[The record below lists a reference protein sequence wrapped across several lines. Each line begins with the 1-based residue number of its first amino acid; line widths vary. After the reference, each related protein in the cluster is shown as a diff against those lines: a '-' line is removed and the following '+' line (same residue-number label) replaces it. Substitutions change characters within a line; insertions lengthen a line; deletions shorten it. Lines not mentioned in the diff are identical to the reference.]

1 MDFIITTA
9 RLKQHLPWDI
19 TTMQHRYGQLRK
31 FNFMVFMTAAMLS
44 IWSGSSFSAQP
55 GSTGDYVV
63 QERPILTAVTLGGTV
78 IPTREITLSAQ
89 SPGRVE
95 QIAGEEGDAFEKDT
109 VLVKL
114 NNEGLLAQRRAAMA
128 EWANADATLRQA
140 GVEYQREVYSPN
152 SLKSKAP
159 GGMGLPFMFDDMFT
173 EPMADM
179 MGKADSRLDRNAV
192 LHNYSIQI
200 EQARNALVG
209 ARSQIEALDAK
220 LRDTKGQAPFN
231 GVIIK
236 KLVEVG
242 DTVQPGQHL
251 LKFADTNT
259 LQIQVEVPA
268 RLVPGLQVGMV
279 VPSKLDVGGWVQVRV
294 AQIFPIAD
302 PSRHTVTVKFDLP
315 ANTLTGAGQYAQVEI
330 QDVNS
335 PAKYLPVIPR
345 AAIVWRGSLPGV
357 YVLNNNRRELRLL
370 RLGNTYGSEVTVLS
384 GLKGGET
391 IELNPQPG
399 MSSGWINPPRSQN
412 K

>member
-1 MDFIITTA
+1 MQIIY
-9 RLKQHLPWDI
+9 R
-19 TTMQHRYGQLRK
+19 QLRK
-31 FNFMVFMTAAMLS
+31 LNFIVLMTAMLS
-44 IWSGSSFSAQP
+44 VLSYGYVFAQSAGIGS
-55 GSTGDYVV
+55 YVV
-63 QERPILTAVTLGGTV
+63 QARPILTAVTLGGTV
-78 IPTREITLSAQ
+78 IPSKEVTLSAQ
-89 SPGRVE
+89 LPGRVE
-95 QIAGEEGDAFEKDT
+95 QMAGEEGDSFEKEQ
-109 VLVKL
+109 VLVAL
-114 NNEGLLAQRRAAMA
+114 NTEELLAQRRAAMA
-128 EWANADATLRQA
+128 EWANADATLRKA
-140 GVEYQREVYSPN
+140 GVEYQREMFSPN
-152 SLKSKAP
+152 SLKNKAP
-159 GGMGLPFMFDDMFT
+159 GGMGLPFMFDEMFT

-179 MGKADSRLDRNAV
+179 MGKSDSRLDRSTA

-200 EQARNALVG
+200 EQARNALVR
-209 ARSQIEALDAK
+209 ARSQIDALDAK
-220 LRDTKGQAPFN
+220 LRDARGLAPFN

-236 KLVEVG
+236 KLVEIG

-279 VPSKLDVGGWVQVRV
+279 VPAKLDVGGWVQVRV

-302 PSRHTVTVKFDLP
+302 AARHTVTVKFDLP

-335 PAKYLPVIPR
+335 PAKYLPVIPT
-345 AAIVWRGSLPGV
+345 AALVWRGSLPGV

-384 GLKGGET
+384 GLKAGET

-399 MSSGWINPPRSQN
+399 MSSGWINPPQSER